1 MAVADVKLNSPT
13 QTNSQS
19 VIVNVKDRDVEM
31 GKPYEDEDGITIV
44 PVKEPTY
51 PEVNRDLSS
60 VADIRNDYQQ
70 LKDKLQTQEKIC
82 QALGIMLNLVEH
94 NPVKVNLYVIAP
106 HEVLKELLKLL
117 TEADDINIKEIEPD
131 ISCCGVSYNVI
142 DKIYVMKGGETL
154 NLKYSFPD
162 VIKKLVYKSWLWWHC
177 VPPYPILVNLTLYK
191 TTNAYF
197 TIQTTTLI

>member
-13 QTNSQS
+13 QTNSQN
-19 VIVNVKDRDVEM
+19 VVVNVKERDVEV

-44 PVKEPTY
+44 PVKEQPTY
-51 PEVNRDLSS
+51 PEVSRDLSS
-60 VADIRNDYQQ
+60 VADIRNDYMQ
-70 LKDKLQTQEKIC
+70 LKDKLKTQEKIC

-94 NPVKVNLYVIAP
+94 NPVKVNSYVIAP

-131 ISCCGVSYNVI
+131 VSCCGVSYNVI

-162 VIKKLVYKSWLWWHC
+162 VIKIFDDHNISLKFIC
-177 VPPYPILVNLTLYK
+177 
-191 TTNAYF
+191 
-197 TIQTTTLI
+197 

>member
-1 MAVADVKLNSPT
+1 MSFPKNRSVSVSKGLMAVADVKLNSPT

-19 VIVNVKDRDVEM
+19 VVVNVKERDVEV

-44 PVKEPTY
+44 PVKEQPTY
-51 PEVNRDLSS
+51 PEVSRDLSS
-60 VADIRNDYQQ
+60 VADIRNDYMQ
-70 LKDKLQTQEKIC
+70 LKDKLKTQEKIC

-94 NPVKVNLYVIAP
+94 NPVKVNSYVIAP

-131 ISCCGVSYNVI
+131 IACCGVSYNVI

-162 VIKKLVYKSWLWWHC
+162 VIKIFDDHNISLKFIC
-177 VPPYPILVNLTLYK
+177 
-191 TTNAYF
+191 
-197 TIQTTTLI
+197 

>member
-19 VIVNVKDRDVEM
+19 VVVNVKDRDVEV

-44 PVKEPTY
+44 PVKEQPTY
-51 PEVNRDLSS
+51 PEVSRDLSS

-82 QALGIMLNLVEH
+82 QAFGIMLNLVEH
-94 NPVKVNLYVIAP
+94 NPVKVNSYVIAP

-131 ISCCGVSYNVI
+131 VSCCGVSYNVI

-162 VIKKLVYKSWLWWHC
+162 VIKIFDDHNISLKFIC
-177 VPPYPILVNLTLYK
+177 
-191 TTNAYF
+191 
-197 TIQTTTLI
+197 

>member
-19 VIVNVKDRDVEM
+19 VVVNVKERDVEV

-51 PEVNRDLSS
+51 PEVSRDLSS

-70 LKDKLQTQEKIC
+70 LKDKLKTQEKIC

-94 NPVKVNLYVIAP
+94 NPVKVNSYVIAP
-106 HEVLKELLKLL
+106 HEVL
-117 TEADDINIKEIEPD
+117 
-131 ISCCGVSYNVI
+131 
-142 DKIYVMKGGETL
+142 
-154 NLKYSFPD
+154 
-162 VIKKLVYKSWLWWHC
+162 
-177 VPPYPILVNLTLYK
+177 
-191 TTNAYF
+191 
-197 TIQTTTLI
+197 